1 MRTAATRGAAL
12 LTGALLTL
20 AAAVGGSVPAVA
32 APLPAAALA
41 PPTGPTVAVALGDSF
56 ISGEGGRWLGNS
68 ARYQTDRNGTDRAWT
83 GSGYDP
89 SRVYGSTAAV
99 EGCHRSDVSELATAA
114 LPVAE
119 RVNLACSGAET
130 RHVLSTAAGGEQ
142 LNGEAP
148 QLDRLGQIARTKR
161 VSLVVLSLGG
171 NDIGFGG
178 IIGECA
184 YDWAFSRLCSREQ
197 GAIVDRKL
205 PQVRAAI
212 SAVVDDLRATMTAAG
227 YRTGDYRLVLQS
239 YPSPI
244 PGGEEFRLR
253 EGDSNRLNRDGCP
266 FNNRDADWARYT
278 LVPQLSELVGSV
290 AAAKGAD
297 FLDLQ
302 DMLVPRG
309 LLARHRPGRPGRA
322 RPPQARVGAL
332 PGLRQHPGHPGGVHA
347 PQRVR
352 PAGARHLPGPD
363 HRPPRP
369 VELRLR
375 LSRGRHP
382 DRDAAGPHHRVSR
395 RAVTRRPVM
404 SSWA

>member
-1 MRTAATRGAAL
+1 MRTPAIRA
-12 LTGALLTL
+12 GALLAGLVLALGGAVPAL
-20 AAAVGGSVPAVA
+20 AAPA
-32 APLPAAALA
+32 PPAALA

-89 SRVYGSTAAV
+89 ARVYGSTAAA
-99 EGCHRSDVSELATAA
+99 EGCHRSDVSELLTAT
-114 LPVAE
+114 LSVAE

-130 RHVLSTAAGGEQ
+130 RHVLSTAAGGVQ

-148 QLDRLGQIARTKR
+148 QLDRLGQLARTKR

-171 NDIGFGG
+171 NDIGFGE

-212 SAVVDDLRATMTAAG
+212 GTVVDDLRATMTAAG

-278 LVPQLSELVGSV
+278 LVPQLSDLVGSV

-302 DMLVPRG
+302 DTLAGHEVCSLGTSQVGQGGPDPRKHEWARFLDYANTQGTLEESMHPNAYGQRALGTCLG
-309 LLARHRPGRPGRA
+309 LIAARPGRWTCVPDYLGDDTPTAMRL
-322 RPPQARVGAL
+322 L
-332 PGLRQHPGHPGGVHA
+332 P
-347 PQRVR
+347 
-352 PAGARHLPGPD
+352 
-363 HRPPRP
+363 
-369 VELRLR
+369 
-375 LSRGRHP
+375 
-382 DRDAAGPHHRVSR
+382 VS
-395 RAVTRRPVM
+395 
-404 SSWA
+404 S